1 MQDNKFKWCFIGTG
15 TLAKKVAKEILASGK
30 HEILSVYT
38 RNLEKGKA
46 FTDQFGGTAYATP
59 EEAMQA
65 EGVQGV
71 YVVTPHSAHY
81 EYTKLAIELGKPVL
95 CEKAFTTDANQAK
108 ELFTLAK
115 EKGVYVV
122 EGMWTWF
129 SPVAHQVKKWLDEG
143 AFGEIQKVLLT
154 YHMDVRNYAP
164 RLTDPNLAGGALLDI
179 GVYPITYL
187 YRLFGKPVKVECKG
201 IVESGIDWEE
211 DVYLTFENEK
221 TYLASISMRDMKGLE
236 KLLIEGS
243 EASVHLNWYH
253 LANRVALKK
262 GFFRNEK
269 FTGDGSM
276 LNEFNLVAE
285 EIISGR
291 KESKYVP
298 PQATIDVMEIMDE
311 CRRQMNL
318 VYPFEHEK

>member
-1 MQDNKFKWCFIGTG
+1 MKENKFKWCFIGTG

-30 HEILSVYT
+30 HEIISVYT

-46 FTDQFGGTAYATP
+46 FTDRFGGVAYATP
-59 EEAMQA
+59 EEAMNA
-65 EGVQGV
+65 EGVQGI

-108 ELFTLAK
+108 ELFALAK

-129 SPVAHQVKKWLDEG
+129 APVAHQVKKWLEEG
-143 AFGEIQKVLLT
+143 AFGEIKKVHFN

-201 IVESGIDWEE
+201 IVENGIDWKE
-211 DVYLTFENEK
+211 DVYLTFKNGQ
-221 TYLASISMRDMKGLE
+221 TYIASVSMRDMKGLE
-236 KLLIEGS
+236 KLRIEGTD
-243 EASVHLNWYH
+243 ASLRLNWYH
-253 LANRVALKK
+253 YANRVTLKK
-262 GFFRNEK
+262 GFLRNEK
-269 FTGDGSM
+269 FSGDGSM

-285 EIISGR
+285 EILSGR
-291 KESKYVP
+291 KESQYVP

-318 VYPFEHEK
+318 VYPFESVK